1 VPRVKIPVPPPQPV
15 VQAAAPVVQAV
26 PPAPVVPVSPPVAA
40 AAPLA
45 VSAPISP
52 DVPPKQPLLTR
63 QRVIGGLVAAGFAVV
78 VVLLV
83 GVMQDRSKLQTQVS
97 KLSGSPAAS
106 GAQQVGDL
114 TKQIGASFQLPTGE
128 TPTLATV
135 SDASKVRSQAFFK
148 DTQNGDK
155 VLLYSKAGE
164 AILYRPSTKKIIS
177 VAPVNLNGTSS
188 SSNTTT
194 PTP

>member
-1 VPRVKIPVPPPQPV
+1 
-15 VQAAAPVVQAV
+15 VQAV

>member
-1 VPRVKIPVPPPQPV
+1 VPRVKIPVPVPQPV
-15 VQAAAPVVQAV
+15 VQAAAPAVQAV
-26 PPAPVVPVSPPVAA
+26 PPAPVMPVAPPVVTL
-40 AAPLA
+40 APAA
-45 VSAPISP
+45 VSAPMSP
-52 DVPPKQPLLTR
+52 NLPPKQPLLNR
-63 QRVIGGLVAAGFAVV
+63 QRVVGGLVAAGFAVV

-83 GVMQDRSKLQTQVS
+83 GVLQDRNKLQTQVS
-97 KLSGSPAAS
+97 KLSGAPAVS
-106 GAQQVGDL
+106 GAQQLGEL
-114 TKQIGASFQLPTGE
+114 TKQIGASFQLPAGE

-177 VAPVNLNGTSS
+177 VAPVNLNGTGSGASS
-188 SSNTTT
+188 STTT
-194 PTP
+194 P

>member
-1 VPRVKIPVPPPQPV
+1 MPVPATPQPPV
-15 VQAAAPVVQAV
+15 PAPAPVVQPAPIV
-26 PPAPVVPVSPPVAA
+26 KAQAPTPVSAAPPAPTPAPAPVPEVKT
-40 AAPLA
+40 A
-45 VSAPISP
+45 VKA
-52 DVPPKQPLLTR
+52 PLLTKPR
-63 QRVIGGLVAAGFAVV
+63 LIGAALAVGFIVMML
-78 VVLLV
+78 LLV
-83 GVMQDRSKLQTQVS
+83 SATHDRNKLKTQVS
-97 KLSGSPAAS
+97 KLSGTPTAN
-106 GAQQVGDL
+106 GAQQVSEL
-114 TKQIGASFQLPTGE
+114 TKQIGAVFQLPTGE

-177 VAPVNLNGTSS
+177 VAPVNLNGDGSS
-188 SSNTTT
+188 AKSTT

>member
-97 KLSGSPAAS
+97 KLSGSPAAR